1 MEKVRRAS
9 HPSRILWLN
18 GAFGAGKTTAAQL
31 LLKTIPGSVLIDPE
45 EVGSMLRPVLQ
56 PVAPVRDFQEWDA
69 WRELVAATL
78 NAVMRELPEDG
89 PRLAIVPQTITNE
102 AYWSQITAAL
112 DPEIELVPITLHV
125 SPDEHRRRATKDSE
139 EPDALKWR
147 LRRFEG
153 FHDAQWIRTAF
164 AGIDTSQLSPT
175 ATASAAQGFLDRVA
189 RP

>member
-1 MEKVRRAS
+1 MEYGNGRDRVVW
-9 HPSRILWLN
+9 IN
-18 GAFGAGKTTAAQL
+18 GAFGAGKTTTARLLAQSV
-31 LLKTIPGSVLIDPE
+31 PGSVLIDPE

-56 PVAPVRDFQEWDA
+56 PVTPVRDFQEWNA

-112 DPEIELVPITLHV
+112 DPAIELLPIALHV
-125 SPDEHRRRATKDSE
+125 SPDEHRRRATEDSE
-139 EPDALKWR
+139 EPDALQWR

-153 FHDAQWIRTAF
+153 FRDADWIRMAF

-175 ATASAAQGFLDRVA
+175 AAASAVHDLLDKAAQ
-189 RP
+189 P